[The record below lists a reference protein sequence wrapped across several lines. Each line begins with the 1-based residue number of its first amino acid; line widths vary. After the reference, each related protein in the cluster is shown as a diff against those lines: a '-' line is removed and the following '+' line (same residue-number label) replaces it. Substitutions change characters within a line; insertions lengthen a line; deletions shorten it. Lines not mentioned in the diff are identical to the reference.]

1 MSKEKKST
9 VADEQILKTITE
21 QLTTSLTALKA
32 QLGDKKFNKRIKK
45 AAKLLV
51 AGIEKKP
58 VKKAIPTATK
68 KVIPKPAKVKI
79 LKKKTTKPVSK
90 KAK

>member
-9 VADEQILKTITE
+9 VADEQILKTVTG
-21 QLTTSLTALKA
+21 QLHTSLTALKA
-32 QLGDKKFNKRIKK
+32 QLGEKKFNKRIKK

-58 VKKAIPTATK
+58 FKKVIAKPTK
-68 KVIPKPAKVKI
+68 KVIAKQAKAVKKKIAKPA
-79 LKKKTTKPVSK
+79 LK

>member
-9 VADEQILKTITE
+9 VAGEKIVKTVTE
-21 QLTTSLTALKA
+21 QLTASLTDLKA
-32 QLGDKKFNKRIKK
+32 QLGDKKFSKRIKK

-58 VKKAIPTATK
+58 IKKI
-68 KVIPKPAKVKI
+68 IPKPGKKVLAKAIKAKPV
-79 LKKKTTKPVSK
+79 KKKIAKPALK